1 MSVLRFLTLILL
13 FTILVGACGRSEMIR
28 IRLLAPVSEAKK
40 DHSILTDTNESST
53 PIYTNTSS
61 GGSLYFLLKSIGLG
75 YTTVTTN
82 FEKIGTNLKETTTLK
97 TNFADVAFGIG
108 ENYSFMWGAGIMTG
122 GAQKRFFDYNDKG
135 TNQQGNKPLS
145 MDNYLGGHSLFF
157 VLGHHG
163 FGFETLLGYRV
174 NFIKSRLDDSEDKI
188 PSHMGKSPTDT
199 GEVVSYESPDI
210 RLTTAQVQLGIGFTF

>member
-1 MSVLRFLTLILL
+1 MSTLRYLPVILL

-82 FEKIGTNLKETTTLK
+82 FEKTGAKLTETTTLK
-97 TNFADVAFGIG
+97 TNFADLAFGIG
-108 ENYSFMWGAGIMTG
+108 ENYSFMWGAGILTG
-122 GAQKRFFDYNDKG
+122 GEQKRFFDYNDKG
-135 TNQQGNKPLS
+135 TNQQGKDPLS
-145 MDNYLGGHSLFF
+145 IDNYLGGHSLFF
-157 VLGHHG
+157 ALGHHG
-163 FGFETLLGYRV
+163 SGFETLLGYRV
-174 NFIKSRLDDSEDKI
+174 NFIKSKLDDSGTKI
-188 PSHMGKSPTDT
+188 PSYMGKSPAT
-199 GEVVSYESPDI
+199 GKDVSYESTNI
-210 RLTTAQVQLGIGFTF
+210 SLTTAQVQLGIGVTF